1 MGDIDYWYAKG
12 QRDYPDDWSPPI
24 DDLCGLLT
32 NYDEDDIQNMVAY
45 KAGWAHAR
53 SHAGG

>member
-53 SHAGG
+53 SQAGG